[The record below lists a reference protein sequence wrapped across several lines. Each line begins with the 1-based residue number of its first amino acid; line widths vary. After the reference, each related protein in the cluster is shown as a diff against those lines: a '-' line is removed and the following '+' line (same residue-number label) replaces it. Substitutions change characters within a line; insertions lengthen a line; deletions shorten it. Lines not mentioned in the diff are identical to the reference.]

1 MKKFFLTLAAVAA
14 MVPAFAQE
22 AAETVEESSNFHHV
36 LKTEFPRSSFLKL
49 RAPSRLT
56 TLTRLLR
63 SARTPVVLSLLSS
76 PRLSSV

>member
-36 LKTEFPRSSFLKL
+36 LKTEFIDKYLP
-49 RAPSRLT
+49 
-56 TLTRLLR
+56 
-63 SARTPVVLSLLSS
+63 
-76 PRLSSV
+76 